1 MSSLHHPHW
10 PKGVPFELRV
20 PQVTLIHYLQ
30 TAALRYPS
38 KPAIIFCHEVMT
50 YEELQRQVDCVASYL
65 QQVLKVAHG
74 DRVLLVSQNCP
85 QFIVAFYA
93 CLRIGAAV
101 VPVSP
106 MSTLPEI
113 EYYVGNSGAKVAFV
127 AQDILPRVEPLLSG
141 VGEPALE
148 AIIVHTYSDN
158 LPSHSIDFLPEALRF
173 ASEFVAS
180 AGLHSLKEILATKQ
194 TLQPV
199 TLEPSDLAVL
209 PYTSGTT
216 GQPKGCHHTHST
228 VLASNLA
235 SQVWRGLHCDT
246 VALCVAPM
254 FHMLG
259 MQSGMNVPITLGATI
274 VMMPR
279 WDAALAVE
287 LVERYRVTAWAA
299 PPSMVID
306 FYAQPS
312 AKVRDLSSL
321 TVLSG
326 GGATMPEAVAKML
339 SEKFGIFYNEAYGLS
354 ETASF
359 LHANPPARGKRQCL
373 GIPAQAVD
381 SRIIDP
387 TTLQELPRG
396 EVGELVTHAAQ
407 VMKGYWRNEQADKEA
422 FIDIDGKRF
431 LRTGDLAMIDEEGYF
446 FMRDRLKRMIN
457 ASGYKVWPAEVEAMM
472 YDHPAVHEAC
482 IIGVL
487 DEKRGENVLA
497 LVVLKPAARGTLN
510 EQALIDWCRE
520 RMAVY
525 KAPRILRFVESLPKS
540 STGKIM
546 WRELQEQERREF
558 P

>member
-1 MSSLHHPHW
+1 MKPLHHDSW
-10 PKGVPFELRV
+10 PKGVPHELRV
-20 PQVTLIHYLQ
+20 PQVTLSHYLQ
-30 TAALRYPS
+30 TAALRYPTKS
-38 KPAIIFCHEVMT
+38 AIIFCHEVMT
-50 YEELQRQVDCVASYL
+50 YGELQCQVDGVASYL

-85 QFIVAFYA
+85 HFIVAFYA

-106 MSTLPEI
+106 MSSLPEI
-113 EYYVGNSGAKVAFV
+113 EYYVSNSGAKVAFV
-127 AQDILPRVEPLLSG
+127 AQDLLPRVQPLLAC
-141 VGEPALE
+141 VGEASL
-148 AIIVHTYSDN
+148 ASIIWFNYAEN
-158 LPSHSIDFLPEALRF
+158 LSPHNIAYLPVAMRLPNSFLAAP
-173 ASEFVAS
+173 
-180 AGLHSLKEILATKQ
+180 GLHSFTQMLATKQ
-194 TLQPV
+194 ILQPA
-199 TLEPSDLAVL
+199 TLAPDDLAVL

-235 SQVWRGLHCDT
+235 SQVWRGLHCDS

-279 WDAALAVE
+279 WDALLALE
-287 LVERYRVTAWAA
+287 LVERYRVTVWAA

-306 FYAQPS
+306 FYSQPS
-312 AKVRDLSSL
+312 AKQRDLSSL

-326 GGATMPEAVAKML
+326 GGAVMPEAVAKML

-373 GIPAQAVD
+373 GIPAQGVD

-407 VMKGYWRNEQADKEA
+407 VMKGYWRNKQADEEA

-431 LRTGDLAMIDEEGYF
+431 FRTGDLAMVDEEGYF

-457 ASGYKVWPAEVEAMM
+457 VSGYKVWPAEVEAMM

-482 IIGVL
+482 IIGVP

-497 LVVLKPAARGTLN
+497 LVVLKPAALDTLD

-525 KAPRILRFVESLPKS
+525 KAPRMLRFVDSLPKS

-546 WRELQEQERREF
+546 WRELQELERKELI
-558 P
+558 